1 MNKHNRNKTIV
12 APPLP
17 EGFANPQPAL
27 SEEYAK
33 PQLVL
38 DIGGVLA
45 TNLAPRFWE
54 IIADAASLDQE
65 QLYAD
70 YKGEIGSGLWRG
82 TVSEEHFWNWL
93 DGKTASIGVARYR
106 AFLNDCLIPLPALSL
121 LSDWRL
127 YADIH
132 ILSNHVQSWVLPLL
146 EPFRTSLGHVII
158 SSAIGYE
165 KPQPEL
171 FQAAAK
177 LLPPGSPVLFVDD
190 SPKNLLQAQK
200 SGWHVL
206 QADENGLW
214 VEEVKEWL
222 LEAAAPRNL

>member
-1 MNKHNRNKTIV
+1 MIKNNANKGIK
-12 APPLP
+12 APPLS
-17 EGFANPQPAL
+17 EELANPRPAF
-27 SEEYAK
+27 SQEYTM

-45 TNLAPRFWE
+45 TNLAPRFWRM
-54 IIADAASLDQE
+54 IADASSLDQE

-70 YKGEIGSGLWRG
+70 YKKDIGPGLWRG
-82 TVSEEHFWNWL
+82 TVSEDQFWEWL
-93 DGKTASIGVARYR
+93 DGKTESIGAERYR
-106 AFLNDCLIPLPALSL
+106 AFLNECLVPLPALSML
-121 LSDWRL
+121 AEWRL
-127 YADIH
+127 HADIH

-146 EPFRTSLGHVII
+146 EPFRASLGHVII

-171 FQAAAK
+171 FQTAAK

-190 SPKNLLQAQK
+190 SPKNLLQAQQ

-206 QADENGLW
+206 HADENGLW
-214 VEEVKEWL
+214 TKQVRQWL
-222 LEAAAPRNL
+222 LNAPVLRN